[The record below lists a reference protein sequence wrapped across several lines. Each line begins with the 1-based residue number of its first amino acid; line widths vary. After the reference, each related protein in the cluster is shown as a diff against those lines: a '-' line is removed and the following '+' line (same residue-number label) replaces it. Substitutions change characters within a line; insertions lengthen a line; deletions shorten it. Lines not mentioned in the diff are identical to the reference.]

1 METNALV
8 GRSSASDVWMRGLF
22 MLLLMIGFG
31 TGQWLLGRLR
41 AVFRRELGDDAPE
54 GCSHTLGR
62 PVFVSPPVFFCFG
75 LRSVVRAKS
84 RRTVLATA
92 HWSHNAM
99 LAFAN
104 SFERGSQ
111 HANAGRRRPRCTSS
125 RPGTR

>member
-54 GCSHTLGR
+54 RQPACECG
-62 PVFVSPPVFFCFG
+62 SP
-75 LRSVVRAKS
+75 
-84 RRTVLATA
+84 
-92 HWSHNAM
+92 
-99 LAFAN
+99 
-104 SFERGSQ
+104 
-111 HANAGRRRPRCTSS
+111 SS
-125 RPGTR
+125 SLY